1 MQSTAVRQVARAC
14 PEKGPNGVVYFKV
27 KKVPD
32 FGTSL
37 ADALGFHAT
46 PFDLKEGARRKIM
59 GQQNNAGSPDRTA
72 EPEATWAQLED
83 AIVVSAREFRC
94 ELASILL
101 SVLYRLSSASV
112 ITRLDVLLSFR
123 LVGFTCRAKHGRP
136 MTLVID
142 DVQKLA
148 REKPQFMLKLQEF
161 AKDCADG
168 GHLRVVLVS
177 SDLTVLTFL
186 LDKTS
191 NYRCKRPLEVGESDI
206 SAAAAVEYLLARLTK
221 EDAEDK
227 WERTDSNKAL
237 AREFPAAASYRCCA
251 LLALL
256 SMSLMLSACTCSSAC
271 CRLHRREHHG
281 HAFRAAE
288 PRGERL
294 QHLGE
299 GSGVGAGAA
308 PED

>member
-1 MQSTAVRQVARAC
+1 MVVANNVVEAF
-14 PEKGPNGVVYFKV
+14 EKGYVLIDDAK
-27 KKVPD
+27 
-32 FGTSL
+32 
-37 ADALGFHAT
+37 ADA
-46 PFDLKEGARRKIM
+46 
-59 GQQNNAGSPDRTA
+59 
-72 EPEATWAQLED
+72 EATVPRPELLKKLQELLRPASIQTY
-83 AIVVSAREFRC
+83 AIV
-94 ELASILL
+94 LGASGMGKVRVGI
-101 SVLYRLSSASV
+101 
-112 ITRLDVLLSFR
+112 I
-123 LVGFTCRAKHGRP
+123 LVGFTCSAKHGRP

-148 REKPQFMLKLQEF
+148 REKPQFRLKLQEF

-186 LDKTS
+186 QDNTS
-191 NYRCKRPLEVGESDI
+191 MYRCKRPLEVGESDI

-237 AREFPAAASYRCCA
+237 ACAFLAAASYRCCA

-256 SMSLMLSACTCSSAC
+256 SMSL
-271 CRLHRREHHG
+271 RLH
-281 HAFRAAE
+281 RAAE

-294 QHLGE
+294 QHHGE
-299 GSGVGAGAA
+299 GSGMGAGAA